1 MDAIHAYYP
10 LILYCSI
17 SILGLLPFLVHLNFQ
32 VQIVEL
38 YLYIFS
44 IVDPDYYHYHI

>member
-17 SILGLLPFLVHLNFQ
+17 SILGLLPF
-32 VQIVEL
+32 
-38 YLYIFS
+38 
-44 IVDPDYYHYHI
+44 